1 MFAKIHQSYRK
12 VLAICD
18 AGLIGKVYEEGNK
31 QLDVRESFYKGDK
44 IEEKSLINLI
54 KKEIMEDST
63 FNIVGEKSV
72 KIAIKTG
79 LISQNNVAYIK
90 GIPFILTLL

>member
-12 VLAICD
+12 VIAICD
-18 AGLIGKVYEEGNK
+18 AELIGKVYEEGNK

-79 LISQNNVAYIK
+79 LISQNNVGYIK